1 MTVAL
6 LLCLMASLALPA
18 LADTPWG
25 TSIMY
30 VKTANGKPVNVRS
43 APYKGDNVIGSAPY
57 GHEVLVDWSYAGNDG
72 WTKVVWGSMGDGYI
86 MSQFLVNEKPGPA
99 PSPSQ
104 KDKEKEAATT
114 DQAKL
119 EQELKSE
126 KPVSEYFYIAVRPTR
141 VSGWINFR
149 TGPSATTTRISSF
162 PQDKE
167 LLVLGETNNWYR
179 ARDPETDKVG
189 YIHKSYTIK
198 GITVEIGGNVGPLQK
213 ALESVNK
220 DIKNTQSQLRDVEKL
235 LKLDPSNTELL
246 SQKQKLLAQA
256 ISDTKEKLETLKTAS
271 EQANEQMKQGTITQQ
286 EYDALQR
293 EIEETEQ
300 ALKKLESQASGTNAT
315 LAKIDEIGGKF
326 QKAGT
331 AMTDAGKKL
340 TAGVTAPNGQEL
352 KRLQR
357 DKEVPQDRPGGGG
370 YVIRDSFRQS
380 CWSSGPLVPVPG
392 GIARIL
398 SSVASSSFLPPG
410 GVPGLRWRW
419 RCWRWGRRNC
429 SSWIIPP
436 SSG

>member
-1 MTVAL
+1 MKKILTVAL

-189 YIHKSYTIK
+189 YIHKSYTTK
-198 GITVEIGGNVGPLQK
+198 LAKKYVTEVETPDGIEKLGTLNVNGEFNLTCRMMEGYSLQVVNLRGNQIVASILSNDMTKPQLYLSIAYDDSYSNVERMNDLSADELALLEDSFKDMDEVEISYRETGHGTKLLIAREIGG
-213 ALESVNK
+213 
-220 DIKNTQSQLRDVEKL
+220 
-235 LKLDPSNTELL
+235 
-246 SQKQKLLAQA
+246 
-256 ISDTKEKLETLKTAS
+256 DT
-271 EQANEQMKQGTITQQ
+271 
-286 EYDALQR
+286 DFV
-293 EIEETEQ
+293 
-300 ALKKLESQASGTNAT
+300 
-315 LAKIDEIGGKF
+315 D
-326 QKAGT
+326 
-331 AMTDAGKKL
+331 
-340 TAGVTAPNGQEL
+340 
-352 KRLQR
+352 
-357 DKEVPQDRPGGGG
+357 
-370 YVIRDSFRQS
+370 
-380 CWSSGPLVPVPG
+380 
-392 GIARIL
+392 IL
-398 SSVASSSFLPPG
+398 SIYQGYFIEFNMTPNPKTVNQTLTEEQIQMCIDFLTDLDF
-410 GVPGLRWRW
+410 VPAK
-419 RCWRWGRRNC
+419 
-429 SSWIIPP
+429 
-436 SSG
+436 

>member
-1 MTVAL
+1 MKKILTVAL
-6 LLCLMASLALPA
+6 LLCLMASLAFPA

-189 YIHKSYTIK
+189 YIHKSYTTK
-198 GITVEIGGNVGPLQK
+198 LAKKYVTEVETPDGIEKLGTLNVNGEFNLTCRMMEGYSLQVVNLRGNQIVASILSDDMTKPQLYLSIAYDDSYSNVERMNDLSADELALLEDSFKDMDEVEISYRETGHGTKLLIAREIGG
-213 ALESVNK
+213 
-220 DIKNTQSQLRDVEKL
+220 
-235 LKLDPSNTELL
+235 
-246 SQKQKLLAQA
+246 
-256 ISDTKEKLETLKTAS
+256 DT
-271 EQANEQMKQGTITQQ
+271 
-286 EYDALQR
+286 DFV
-293 EIEETEQ
+293 
-300 ALKKLESQASGTNAT
+300 
-315 LAKIDEIGGKF
+315 D
-326 QKAGT
+326 
-331 AMTDAGKKL
+331 
-340 TAGVTAPNGQEL
+340 
-352 KRLQR
+352 
-357 DKEVPQDRPGGGG
+357 
-370 YVIRDSFRQS
+370 
-380 CWSSGPLVPVPG
+380 
-392 GIARIL
+392 IL
-398 SSVASSSFLPPG
+398 SIYQGYFIEFNMTPNPKTVNQTLTEEQIQMCIDFLTDLDF
-410 GVPGLRWRW
+410 VPAK
-419 RCWRWGRRNC
+419 
-429 SSWIIPP
+429 
-436 SSG
+436 

>member
-1 MTVAL
+1 MKKILTVAL

-189 YIHKSYTIK
+189 YIHKSYTTK
-198 GITVEIGGNVGPLQK
+198 LAKKYVTEVETPDGIEKLGTLNVNGEFNLTCRMMEGYSLQVVNLRGNQIVASILSDDMTKPQLYLSIAYDDSYSNVERMNDLSADELALLEDSFKDMDEVEISYRETGHGTKLLIAREIGG
-213 ALESVNK
+213 
-220 DIKNTQSQLRDVEKL
+220 
-235 LKLDPSNTELL
+235 
-246 SQKQKLLAQA
+246 
-256 ISDTKEKLETLKTAS
+256 DT
-271 EQANEQMKQGTITQQ
+271 
-286 EYDALQR
+286 DFV
-293 EIEETEQ
+293 
-300 ALKKLESQASGTNAT
+300 
-315 LAKIDEIGGKF
+315 D
-326 QKAGT
+326 
-331 AMTDAGKKL
+331 
-340 TAGVTAPNGQEL
+340 
-352 KRLQR
+352 
-357 DKEVPQDRPGGGG
+357 
-370 YVIRDSFRQS
+370 
-380 CWSSGPLVPVPG
+380 
-392 GIARIL
+392 IL
-398 SSVASSSFLPPG
+398 SIYQGYFIEFNMTPNPKTVNQTLTEEQIQMCIDFLTDLDF
-410 GVPGLRWRW
+410 VPAK
-419 RCWRWGRRNC
+419 
-429 SSWIIPP
+429 
-436 SSG
+436 

>member
-1 MTVAL
+1 MKKILTVAL

-141 VSGWINFR
+141 VSGWVNFR

-189 YIHKSYTIK
+189 YIHKSYTTK
-198 GITVEIGGNVGPLQK
+198 LAKKYVTEVETPDGIEKLGTLNVNGEFNLTCRMMEGYSLQVVNLRGNQIVASILSDDMTKPQLYLSIAYDDSYSNVERMNDLSADELALLEDSFKDMDEVEISYRETGHGTKLLIAREIGG
-213 ALESVNK
+213 
-220 DIKNTQSQLRDVEKL
+220 
-235 LKLDPSNTELL
+235 
-246 SQKQKLLAQA
+246 
-256 ISDTKEKLETLKTAS
+256 DT
-271 EQANEQMKQGTITQQ
+271 
-286 EYDALQR
+286 DFV
-293 EIEETEQ
+293 
-300 ALKKLESQASGTNAT
+300 
-315 LAKIDEIGGKF
+315 D
-326 QKAGT
+326 
-331 AMTDAGKKL
+331 
-340 TAGVTAPNGQEL
+340 
-352 KRLQR
+352 
-357 DKEVPQDRPGGGG
+357 
-370 YVIRDSFRQS
+370 
-380 CWSSGPLVPVPG
+380 
-392 GIARIL
+392 IL
-398 SSVASSSFLPPG
+398 SIYQGYFIEFNMTPNPKTVNQTLTEEQIQMCIDFLTDLDF
-410 GVPGLRWRW
+410 VPAK
-419 RCWRWGRRNC
+419 
-429 SSWIIPP
+429 
-436 SSG
+436 

>member
-1 MTVAL
+1 MKKILTVAL

-104 KDKEKEAATT
+104 KDKEKKAATT

-189 YIHKSYTIK
+189 YIHKSYTTK
-198 GITVEIGGNVGPLQK
+198 LAKKYVTEVETPDGIEKLGTLNVNGEFNLTCRMMEGYSLQVVNLRGNQIVASILSDDMTKPQLYLSIAYDDSYSNVERMNDLSADELALLEDSFKDMDEVEISYRETGHGTKLLIAREIGG
-213 ALESVNK
+213 
-220 DIKNTQSQLRDVEKL
+220 
-235 LKLDPSNTELL
+235 
-246 SQKQKLLAQA
+246 
-256 ISDTKEKLETLKTAS
+256 DT
-271 EQANEQMKQGTITQQ
+271 
-286 EYDALQR
+286 DFV
-293 EIEETEQ
+293 
-300 ALKKLESQASGTNAT
+300 
-315 LAKIDEIGGKF
+315 D
-326 QKAGT
+326 
-331 AMTDAGKKL
+331 
-340 TAGVTAPNGQEL
+340 
-352 KRLQR
+352 
-357 DKEVPQDRPGGGG
+357 
-370 YVIRDSFRQS
+370 
-380 CWSSGPLVPVPG
+380 
-392 GIARIL
+392 IL
-398 SSVASSSFLPPG
+398 SIYQGYFIEFNMTPNPKTVNQTLTEEQIQMCIDFLTDLDF
-410 GVPGLRWRW
+410 VPAK
-419 RCWRWGRRNC
+419 
-429 SSWIIPP
+429 
-436 SSG
+436 

>member
-1 MTVAL
+1 MKKILTVAL

-198 GITVEIGGNVGPLQK
+198 LAKKYVTEVETPDGIEKLGTLNVNGEFNLTCRMMEGYSLQVVNLRGNQIVASILSDDMTKPQLYLSIAYDDSYSNVERMNDLSADELALLEDSFKDMDEVEISYRETGHGTKLLIAREIGG
-213 ALESVNK
+213 
-220 DIKNTQSQLRDVEKL
+220 
-235 LKLDPSNTELL
+235 
-246 SQKQKLLAQA
+246 
-256 ISDTKEKLETLKTAS
+256 DT
-271 EQANEQMKQGTITQQ
+271 
-286 EYDALQR
+286 D
-293 EIEETEQ
+293 
-300 ALKKLESQASGTNAT
+300 
-315 LAKIDEIGGKF
+315 
-326 QKAGT
+326 
-331 AMTDAGKKL
+331 
-340 TAGVTAPNGQEL
+340 
-352 KRLQR
+352 
-357 DKEVPQDRPGGGG
+357 
-370 YVIRDSFRQS
+370 
-380 CWSSGPLVPVPG
+380 LVD
-392 GIARIL
+392 IL
-398 SSVASSSFLPPG
+398 S
-410 GVPGLRWRW
+410 
-419 RCWRWGRRNC
+419 
-429 SSWIIPP
+429 I
-436 SSG
+436 

>member
-1 MTVAL
+1 MKKILTVAL

-167 LLVLGETNNWYR
+167 LLVLGETTNWYR

-189 YIHKSYTIK
+189 YIHKSYTTK
-198 GITVEIGGNVGPLQK
+198 LAKKYVTEVETPDGIEKLGTLNVNGEFNLTCRMMEGYSLQVVNLRGNQIVASILSDDMTKPQLYLSIAYDDSYSNVERMNDLSADELALLEDSFKDMDEVEISYRETGHGTKLLIAREIGG
-213 ALESVNK
+213 
-220 DIKNTQSQLRDVEKL
+220 
-235 LKLDPSNTELL
+235 
-246 SQKQKLLAQA
+246 
-256 ISDTKEKLETLKTAS
+256 DT
-271 EQANEQMKQGTITQQ
+271 
-286 EYDALQR
+286 DFV
-293 EIEETEQ
+293 
-300 ALKKLESQASGTNAT
+300 
-315 LAKIDEIGGKF
+315 D
-326 QKAGT
+326 
-331 AMTDAGKKL
+331 
-340 TAGVTAPNGQEL
+340 
-352 KRLQR
+352 
-357 DKEVPQDRPGGGG
+357 
-370 YVIRDSFRQS
+370 
-380 CWSSGPLVPVPG
+380 
-392 GIARIL
+392 IL
-398 SSVASSSFLPPG
+398 SIYQGYFIEFNMTPNPKTVNQTLTEEQIQMCIDFLTDLDF
-410 GVPGLRWRW
+410 VPAK
-419 RCWRWGRRNC
+419 
-429 SSWIIPP
+429 
-436 SSG
+436 